1 MRDLLSR
8 RELTDSLNSLE
19 YDYPVHIDTAI
30 SAVFQA
36 RTIIRKYMAS
46 TVIKD
51 RLLVNNIII
60 CNNILGPEVTNYAI
74 YHSMDDVEY
83 QHAKSVLLFLDIYDI
98 RFGTDIDEDSS
109 LYELFVDTLA
119 RYNSKS

>member
-19 YDYPVHIDTAI
+19 YDYPVHIETAI
-30 SAVFQA
+30 SSVFQA
-36 RTIIRKYMAS
+36 RTIIRKYIAT

-60 CNNILGPEVTNYAI
+60 CNNILGPEVTNYAV

-83 QHAKSVLLFLDIYDI
+83 QYAKSVLLFLDIYDI
-98 RFGTDIDEDSS
+98 RFGTDIDEDTS
-109 LYELFVDTLA
+109 LLDLFIDTLT
-119 RYNSKS
+119 RYGGKS